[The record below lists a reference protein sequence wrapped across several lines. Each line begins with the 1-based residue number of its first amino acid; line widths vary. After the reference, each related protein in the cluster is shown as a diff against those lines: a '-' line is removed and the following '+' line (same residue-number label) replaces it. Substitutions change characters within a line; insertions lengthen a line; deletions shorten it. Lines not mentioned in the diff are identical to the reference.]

1 MTNIDLLSPITPPP
15 VNTPSQTGSHAQS
28 RAEKVAQEFE
38 ALVLSQL
45 LAPIFSSVESS
56 SLTSAGPGEDAF
68 ETMLQDHYAKT
79 IAARGGIGI
88 ADQVKASLIALQAE
102 AGTKITET
110 SQLSSP
116 SSLQGLSD
124 YE

>member
-1 MTNIDLLSPITPPP
+1 MTNINLLSALTPPP
-15 VNTPSQTGSHAQS
+15 VNTQSQTGSNAQS

-68 ETMLQDHYAKT
+68 ETMLQEHYAKA
-79 IAARGGIGI
+79 IAKRGGIGI
-88 ADQVKASLIALQAE
+88 ADQVKASLIAMQAE
-102 AGTKITET
+102 VGTKNTQTNEI
-110 SQLSSP
+110 SAL
-116 SSLQGLSD
+116 SSLQ
-124 YE
+124 